1 MGWDKILEGNGFGIT
16 LTGMLIVFSGLIL
29 VSFFVSMMPKI
40 MASIERVRSFR
51 ERRAVRAAVANQGSE
66 SLQDADEL
74 ELWAAIGYVIQ
85 AEMEQENLLDYQSI
99 TIRRDASQ
107 QVWAVAGKMRTLS
120 TRM

>member
-74 ELWAAIGYVIQ
+74 ELWAA
-85 AEMEQENLLDYQSI
+85 EMEQENLLDYQSI